1 MLRSGGGSR
10 GGRIPFETMSKERYY
25 LFSNGTEF
33 MQWQARNCDQ
43 CVKATFISPDTWRA
57 PNYRCAIQKHIE
69 LAAISDGMGNKRDYE
84 ATRSDC
90 PYKQT
95 ERKKTIK
102 EDPNQLKLEL

>member
-1 MLRSGGGSR
+1 
-10 GGRIPFETMSKERYY
+10 MSKQRYY

-33 MQWQARNCDQ
+33 MLWQARNCDR
-43 CVKATFISPDTWRA
+43 CVKAVHVSPDTWQF

-69 LAAISDGMGNKRDYE
+69 EAAIRDGMGNKRDYE

-95 ERKKTIK
+95 ERKKRIK
-102 EDPNQLKLEL
+102 KNPKQLELEL